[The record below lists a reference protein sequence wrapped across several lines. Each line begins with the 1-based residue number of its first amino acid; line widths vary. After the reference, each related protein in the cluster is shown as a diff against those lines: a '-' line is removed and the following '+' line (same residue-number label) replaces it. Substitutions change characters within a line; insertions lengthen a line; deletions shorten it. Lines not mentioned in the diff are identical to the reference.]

1 MRLTERTKYFNMDS
15 FSQIEEKIAI
25 WKKQQQLQQ
34 QEQEA
39 PEVEKTAVQAEQ
51 TKYIEFVC
59 VVGFHHSV
67 GSQVEFVY
75 PPLQEDVDEKLSGEF
90 IRLIP

>member
-1 MRLTERTKYFNMDS
+1 M
-15 FSQIEEKIAI
+15 
-25 WKKQQQLQQ
+25 
-34 QEQEA
+34 A
-39 PEVEKTAVQAEQ
+39 PEEEKTAVQAEQ